1 MTYPSHDAGMR
12 RQPARL
18 LTLVGLLLVSC
29 GRERSSIA
37 INLYATALRALRDS
51 IAVYDSTPSIL
62 VQAEPVL
69 VKEGAGM
76 SAPADSPSSSSPD
89 GSMASS
95 SSWTPLRAG
104 RFAPRQQARVLRV
117 GQLTCSLCLD
127 PPWST
132 PQAASLSG
140 PPTRGSTRTQASS
153 GATTRSRFTA
163 RRTGGELTQ
172 RCSSAPNR
180 EHRWSQA
187 RHAEV

>member
-1 MTYPSHDAGMR
+1 MR

-76 SAPADSPSSSSPD
+76 SAPADSPEFFEPGRLD
-89 GSMASS
+89 GLVQFVDTATG
-95 SSWTPLRAG
+95 W
-104 RFAPRQQARVLRV
+104 
-117 GQLTCSLCLD
+117 SLCPAPAGACIKGRPAHVLAVSRPTLVDSAGGVTIWATYARLYPHAGFEWSYYKVTLHRTKNGWRAD
-127 PPWST
+127 P
-132 PQAASLSG
+132 AVFI
-140 PPTRGSTRTQASS
+140 
-153 GATTRSRFTA
+153 GA
-163 RRTGGELTQ
+163 E
-172 RCSSAPNR
+172 P
-180 EHRWSQA
+180 
-187 RHAEV
+187 